1 MPTLNTPFLPHLI
14 SRCRFSNRL
23 ICVSTS
29 SLCKLEFKERE
40 VSFPFSR
47 PSISTISAA
56 SSRSD
61 ASRLRS
67 LLLKLRGSNP
77 QSRGHRALVVRQHV
91 VQRPSPFLAKRVQ
104 FVLLRRNGIHQSLIL
119 LLQVFVPRQHRL
131 DARQFALQGLLLLP
145 KRCQLL
151 PDYREERPLLHC
163 RSQLSARRNGSRSES
178 SIPLPAHYAP
188 LPNAL

>member
-1 MPTLNTPFLPHLI
+1 MVYVHKAKSILRKAQPTGCPESPSSSHSSDRSAACLLRFGTRSTLHSPPLANFHRNRHAIATFLPFGHILLAHMPTLNTPFLPHLI

-61 ASRLRS
+61 ASSSARFFS
-67 LLLKLRGSNP
+67 S
-77 QSRGHRALVVRQHV
+77 SVA
-91 VQRPSPFLAKRVQ
+91 
-104 FVLLRRNGIHQSLIL
+104 LIL
-119 LLQVFVPRQHRL
+119 NRVDIAHSSSVSTLSSVLRL
-131 DARQFALQGLLLLP
+131 
-145 KRCQLL
+145 
-151 PDYREERPLLHC
+151 
-163 RSQLSARRNGSRSES
+163 SSRSAFS
-178 SIPLPAHYAP
+178 LSFSDAMAST
-188 LPNAL
+188 NR